1 MVAVAITSDITKV
14 LSQSPGML
22 SEGAESV
29 VAFLRGRQHPAGG
42 FADRQGQ
49 ADLRQT
55 MCGIE
60 CMQALRAD
68 LPVNAIEHYLNHEAA
83 RHELGLMD
91 IAALVRAAADMNHQL
106 DGETVKRLEAQIAR
120 CRCDDGGYALEPG
133 AANGS
138 MHGCFTAVCA
148 YDDLGDTW
156 PDRPGLV
163 DCIQSLRT
171 GDGGYAD
178 EQGQFAGETMTTA
191 MAVVILDALGE
202 TVDPGV
208 GAWLLKRG
216 RADGGFAAHA
226 AAPYPDLRVTSAAL
240 HALNVLNVR
249 LGGLREPCVD
259 FVESLWSSRG
269 GFFGSWTDTDMDC
282 RTTFDAMFSLGY
294 LSQ

>member
-1 MVAVAITSDITKV
+1 MGGVGIRSDITKV
-14 LSQSPGML
+14 LSQSPGL
-22 SEGAESV
+22 LGDGAESV
-29 VAFLRGRQHPAGG
+29 VAFLRSRQHPAGG
-42 FADRQGQ
+42 FADRQGEV
-49 ADLRQT
+49 DLRQT

-68 LPVNAIEHYLNHEAA
+68 LPVNAIEHYLNHEAG
-83 RHELGLMD
+83 RDDLSLMD
-91 IAALVRAAADMNHQL
+91 IAALVRAAADMNQQL
-106 DGETVKRLEAQIAR
+106 DDQAVERLEGQIAR

-133 AANGS
+133 AQASS

-156 PDRPGLV
+156 PDRAALV
-163 DCIQSLRT
+163 DCIQSFRT

-191 MAVVILDALGE
+191 MAVVILKALGDS
-202 TVDPGV
+202 VDSGV
-208 GAWLLKRG
+208 GAWLVKRG

-226 AAPYPDLRVTSAAL
+226 AAQYPDLRVTSAAL
-240 HALNVLNVR
+240 HALNALNVR
-249 LGGLREPCVD
+249 LGGLREPCID

-269 GFFGSWTDTDMDC
+269 GFFGSWTDADMDC